1 MQAAAESAFAETEA
15 KVRPLRRAV
24 PSRLTPPARLLPQ
37 TVAIGQKMDL
47 VFSCMQLAFMFGDT
61 ASVKRLIRK
70 ARVPPRA
77 PPAASLLS
85 PATQQVKDM
94 LEAPGGGDWERKNR
108 LKVYEGVF
116 AMATRDFGRAAT
128 LFLDSLSTFSS
139 TELCSYNSFVF
150 YTVVTSVV
158 ALDRVALKQRVV
170 DAPEI
175 LAVLGEMPQLQRFLT
190 GLYSCKYGE
199 FMSAFPA
206 VAEQARTDK
215 YLHAHFR
222 YFVREAR
229 VTCYSQARTPAAR
242 ALPSPPHPSPLSSWS
257 RTRA

>member
-1 MQAAAESAFAETEA
+1 
-15 KVRPLRRAV
+15 
-24 PSRLTPPARLLPQ
+24 
-37 TVAIGQKMDL
+37 
-47 VFSCMQLAFMFGDT
+47 
-61 ASVKRLIRK
+61 
-70 ARVPPRA
+70 
-77 PPAASLLS
+77 
-85 PATQQVKDM
+85 M

-116 AMATRDFGRAAT
+116 AMATRDFERAAT

-139 TELCSYNSFVF
+139 TELCSYNNFVF
-150 YTVVTSVV
+150 YTVVTAVV

-175 LAVLGEMPQLQRFLT
+175 LTVLGEMPQLQRFLN
-190 GLYSCKYGE
+190 GFYSCKYRE

-206 VAEQARTDK
+206 VAEQARMDK

-229 VTCYSQARTPAAR
+229 VTCYSQARSVHPAPPPLAH
-242 ALPSPPHPSPLSSWS
+242 PHPPQFLESYKSVTLPVMASAFGVSPDFMDSELSHFIASG
-257 RTRA
+257 RLNCKIDRVAGVLETTRPDVKSAHYASVIKAGDLLLGRIQQAIRLD